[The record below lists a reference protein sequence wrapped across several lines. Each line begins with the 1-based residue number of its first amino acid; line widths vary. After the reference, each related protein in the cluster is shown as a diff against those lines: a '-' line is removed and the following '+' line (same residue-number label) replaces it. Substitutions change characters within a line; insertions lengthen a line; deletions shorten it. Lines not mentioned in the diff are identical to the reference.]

1 VSDQT
6 SIWQE
11 RHQISM
17 ARSKKSQE
25 LLKEYDATVYQP
37 ALKSLKERCAAAGHG
52 RQRLWD
58 NGIGWAWNECTAC
71 GARVGDAF
79 ET

>member
-1 VSDQT
+1 MSEP
-6 SIWQE
+6 SIGQE

-25 LLKEYDATVYQP
+25 LLREYDETVYRP
-37 ALKSLKERCAAAGHG
+37 ALSALRDRCEAAGHG
-52 RQRLWD
+52 RQRLWS
-58 NGIGWAWNECTAC
+58 NGLGWAWNECTAC